1 MSHSHL
7 VSEKDLKHVNSFL
20 GQKAWKFNF
29 GDKHA
34 TNTCKLLVGYNKK
47 EEKHEMINGKSKYE
61 KQEAQFKRA

>member
-1 MSHSHL
+1 M
-7 VSEKDLKHVNSFL
+7 SEKDLKHVNSFL

-47 EEKHEMINGKSKYE
+47 EGRVNMKNKKHNLNEL
-61 KQEAQFKRA
+61 KRL